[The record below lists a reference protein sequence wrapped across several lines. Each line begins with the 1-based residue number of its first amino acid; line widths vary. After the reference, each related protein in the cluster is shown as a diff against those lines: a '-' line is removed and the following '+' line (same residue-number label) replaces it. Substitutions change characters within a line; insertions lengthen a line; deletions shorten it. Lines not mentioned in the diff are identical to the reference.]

1 MIIFETPRLTVHQ
14 FTNDDGDNFFKING
28 DEEIVRYIRKPLNK
42 EASDEFL
49 LQNIALYN
57 TNPHLGRWA
66 VYEKAANNF
75 IGSCALIPLPF
86 EDEKGKIQIGYALLS
101 SAWGKGYA
109 TELTIAGI
117 DYFFKHHSFD
127 ELHAITSIPNI
138 ASQKVLLKCGF
149 IENGTKHEGEE
160 LLQRFILKR
169 I

>member
-1 MIIFETPRLTVHQ
+1 MIVFETPRLTVHQ
-14 FTNDDGDNFFKING
+14 FTSDDGDNFFKING
-28 DEEIVRYIRKPLNK
+28 DEEVVRYIRKPLNK

-86 EDEKGKIQIGYALLS
+86 EDEKDKIQIGYALLP

-109 TELTIAGI
+109 TEITIAGI
-117 DYFFKHHSFD
+117 DYFFKYSSFD

-160 LLQRFILKR
+160 LLQRFILKS